1 MSTTSYQQLA
11 ARFGEVRRSW
21 KRAAALSGL
30 AIVVTES
37 IGILT
42 ALLLLDWLYQPQPAL
57 RIAMWALALAGII
70 YFLVKHVARPLA
82 RKIPDE
88 QIALYIEEHRKE
100 LDGILITAAEYGQKR
115 GDHEGDQAALID
127 AVVNEATDRA
137 RVSASRVVD
146 FSRLRKYGVVA
157 VAGICIYILLS
168 ILFPSAVGHHLFL
181 FI

>member
-82 RKIPDE
+82 RKITSGSRP
-88 QIALYIEEHRKE
+88 IIE
-100 LDGILITAAEYGQKR
+100 
-115 GDHEGDQAALID
+115 
-127 AVVNEATDRA
+127 
-137 RVSASRVVD
+137 
-146 FSRLRKYGVVA
+146 
-157 VAGICIYILLS
+157 
-168 ILFPSAVGHHLFL
+168 
-181 FI
+181 